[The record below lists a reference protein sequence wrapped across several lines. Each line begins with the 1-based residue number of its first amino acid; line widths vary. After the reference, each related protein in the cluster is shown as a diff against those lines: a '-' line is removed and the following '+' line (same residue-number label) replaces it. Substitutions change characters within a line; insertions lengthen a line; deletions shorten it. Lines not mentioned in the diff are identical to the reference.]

1 LLSQFLVAQIEV
13 IPETELGVKDK
24 EEISKMKKDPWV
36 AEYAVIKFNKGFDEF
51 GEDFEIPLPTRKKAE
66 KIIKIE
72 NDSPLLE
79 KHFKGKING
88 HGDGTIL
95 ELMDEGFGIFG
106 YALVDGEQFIIQ
118 AIAKNRSIIYKNDAS
133 KLTAATCSSEN
144 GLLPRKDS
152 EKGTYRTGPN
162 SANCRVKILILYTQQ
177 ALNAAQNSVS
187 NITAL
192 GYTALSQ
199 TNTSL
204 VNSGI
209 NGRVTGG
216 APVFLNQANLQQP
229 INNNPTTAADNL
241 STDPWIQNLRVNN
254 RADIVVLLHQY
265 TFNVNGGEIVG
276 SVGLTGFANPT
287 RPVAVVKTTFATNA
301 GFTFAHEVGH
311 LFNARH
317 FTDNASPPGRGHQF
331 AFAGNN
337 QGTLLTNTIP
347 FGQRVLQFSNPDINF
362 NGLPTGTA
370 DRDNSFNIN
379 TSFCPLSAWINSYDV
394 VLEAPSSSFPGS
406 FINVIGYVY
415 VDQYPC
421 TLNWYTS
428 TYPYPNTLVKT
439 ESITNTSSGG
449 SYGFTFPSIP
459 PNSYYYIF
467 ATLIPPPGFNS
478 LTKSI
483 SIYNSSSYKIIIE
496 GIQSNLDDELVL
508 MPNPINDQEQIY
520 IRVPQSAPER
530 GNLQIYSLNGSLVMD
545 IKYENRFAQIDG
557 DMLKNGTYLVY
568 EKTTKMN
575 QKLIKL

>member
-1 LLSQFLVAQIEV
+1 MLSQFLVAQIEV

-216 APVFLNQANLQQP
+216 APV
-229 INNNPTTAADNL
+229 
-241 STDPWIQNLRVNN
+241 
-254 RADIVVLLHQY
+254 
-265 TFNVNGGEIVG
+265 
-276 SVGLTGFANPT
+276 T
-287 RPVAVVKTTFATNA
+287 RP
-301 GFTFAHEVGH
+301 
-311 LFNARH
+311 
-317 FTDNASPPGRGHQF
+317 
-331 AFAGNN
+331 
-337 QGTLLTNTIP
+337 
-347 FGQRVLQFSNPDINF
+347 
-362 NGLPTGTA
+362 
-370 DRDNSFNIN
+370 
-379 TSFCPLSAWINSYDV
+379 
-394 VLEAPSSSFPGS
+394 
-406 FINVIGYVY
+406 
-415 VDQYPC
+415 
-421 TLNWYTS
+421 
-428 TYPYPNTLVKT
+428 
-439 ESITNTSSGG
+439 
-449 SYGFTFPSIP
+449 
-459 PNSYYYIF
+459 
-467 ATLIPPPGFNS
+467 LIPLF
-478 LTKSI
+478 TR
-483 SIYNSSSYKIIIE
+483 E
-496 GIQSNLDDELVL
+496 VF
-508 MPNPINDQEQIY
+508 
-520 IRVPQSAPER
+520 V
-530 GNLQIYSLNGSLVMD
+530 
-545 IKYENRFAQIDG
+545 
-557 DMLKNGTYLVY
+557 
-568 EKTTKMN
+568 
-575 QKLIKL
+575 